1 MLVLKLPP
9 FFPSRVGEG
18 KRAAISKQKQV
29 RSYIVL
35 ALVNLVSTKGD
46 LKVSVNLSYWLLLIF
61 SYSIQF
67 RKFLYSSLIVGFSL
81 PFAHLFFWTEK
92 KVFFPSLQKYWPF
105 LQQINSDMC
114 NERFLQTII
123 ILPVLWLARCYCFR
137 NDHKS
142 NKMILLHAPT
152 MRYYSFLWIFQALF
166 LV

>member
-1 MLVLKLPP
+1 MILWKWKTYFYYCLELRQYKKGFFSVKRMLVLKLPP

-81 PFAHLFFWTEK
+81 PFAHLFFEQK
-92 KVFFPSLQKYWPF
+92 KK
-105 LQQINSDMC
+105 
-114 NERFLQTII
+114 
-123 ILPVLWLARCYCFR
+123 
-137 NDHKS
+137 
-142 NKMILLHAPT
+142 
-152 MRYYSFLWIFQALF
+152 YSFLPCKNTGHFCNKSIPTCVMSVFCRPS
-166 LV
+166 